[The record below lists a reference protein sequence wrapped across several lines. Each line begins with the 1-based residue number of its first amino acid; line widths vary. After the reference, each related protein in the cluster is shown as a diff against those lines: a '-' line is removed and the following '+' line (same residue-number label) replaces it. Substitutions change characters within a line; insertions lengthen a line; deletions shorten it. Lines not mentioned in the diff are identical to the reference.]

1 MGIYFH
7 HTKWARNVD
16 VLSVVKCMDNNKKDS
31 MNEDFKAL
39 LLETLQEVKQ
49 HPEGKE
55 GVIFMTYFDEEPDWE
70 VGLMFR
76 PKEK

>member
-1 MGIYFH
+1 
-7 HTKWARNVD
+7 
-16 VLSVVKCMDNNKKDS
+16 L
-31 MNEDFKAL
+31 NEEFKAL

-55 GVIFMTYFDEEPDWE
+55 GVIFMTFFDEEPDWE

-76 PKEK
+76 PKNK

>member
-1 MGIYFH
+1 
-7 HTKWARNVD
+7 
-16 VLSVVKCMDNNKKDS
+16 L
-31 MNEDFKAL
+31 NEEFKTL
-39 LLETLQEVKQ
+39 LLETLREVKQ

-55 GVIFMTYFDEEPDWE
+55 GVMFMTNFEEEPDWE

>member
-1 MGIYFH
+1 
-7 HTKWARNVD
+7 
-16 VLSVVKCMDNNKKDS
+16 MDNNKKNK
-31 MNEDFKAL
+31 MNEEFKAL

-55 GVIFMTYFDEEPDWE
+55 GVMFMTNFDEEPDWE

-76 PKEK
+76 PKSK

>member
-1 MGIYFH
+1 
-7 HTKWARNVD
+7 
-16 VLSVVKCMDNNKKDS
+16 L
-31 MNEDFKAL
+31 NEEFKAL

-76 PKEK
+76 PKQK

>member
-1 MGIYFH
+1 MDFH
-7 HTKWARNVD
+7 
-16 VLSVVKCMDNNKKDS
+16 NKTNKGS
-31 MNEDFKAL
+31 QLNEEFKTL
-39 LLETLQEVKQ
+39 LLETLREVKQ

-55 GVIFMTYFDEEPDWE
+55 GVMFMTNFEEEPDWE